1 MSKVGISLHIL
12 MEYSCGINTL
22 HYSNFI
28 FYNEKRQVSLASH
41 LMAELLYLTIA
52 KLDCF
57 SSDANE

>member
-1 MSKVGISLHIL
+1 